1 MKREKDLLA
10 KKDKLFKSKDFSKW
24 GYDPEILQKH
34 SKELLKDK
42 IKSHKFMLPEE
53 TKQLED
59 MREELSF
66 YTN

>member
-53 TKQLED
+53 TK
-59 MREELSF
+59 
-66 YTN
+66 